1 MKICNLGGVPM
12 MMITMMRWEERIGL
26 SPDQGNDSAVSQS
39 PGQLP
44 ILNFKEEDWDKGI
57 SHYYDHGM

>member
-1 MKICNLGGVPM
+1 M
-12 MMITMMRWEERIGL
+12 MMITMMRREERIGL

-57 SHYYDHGM
+57 SDYYDHGM